1 MSDYTLQIL
10 LLTWVIILGFVIQIK
25 ILKEI
30 RKNTSVSHITISKTV
45 TEESVNLMTEDDKE
59 D

>member
-10 LLTWVIILGFVIQIK
+10 WLTCIILLGFIIQIR

>member
-10 LLTWVIILGFVIQIK
+10 LLTWIIILGFVIQIK

-30 RKNTSVSHITISKTV
+30 RKNTSVSHIMISKTV

>member
-10 LLTWVIILGFVIQIK
+10 LLTWIIILGFVIQIN

-30 RKNTSVSHITISKTV
+30 RKNTSVSHIMISKTV

>member
-1 MSDYTLQIL
+1 MIDYTLQIL
-10 LLTWVIILGFVIQIK
+10 WLTCIIILGFVIQIK

-30 RKNTSVSHITISKTV
+30 RKNTSVSHVTISKTV
-45 TEESVNLMTEDDKE
+45 TKEGMNLMTEDDKE